1 MHYLSRR
8 PIYTQSFLSIVVSD
22 YRIIPGKPKYEIDLL
37 TGTVRDKTTLAIIPA
52 YLFKAAIRLY
62 SCCKFGL
69 VHRLVMSAAI
79 GRTLATCEQVR
90 HRDGDTFNN
99 AVTNL
104 SIGSPLENARDKIA
118 SNTNGRTLHNAAVRE
133 IRRLAANGDTRKAIA
148 RRYGVTASH
157 VGAIIN
163 RTRWNNLS

>member
-8 PIYTQSFLSIVVSD
+8 PIYTQSFLSVVVSD
-22 YRIIPGKPKYEIDLL
+22 WRTIPAKPNHEIDLL
-37 TGTVRDKTTLAIIPA
+37 TGTVREKTTHAIIPT

-69 VHRLVMSAAI
+69 VHRLVMSAAE
-79 GRTLATCEQVR
+79 GRILTTHEQVR

-104 SIGSPLENARDKIA
+104 SIGSPLDNARDKIA
-118 SNTNGRTLHNAAVRE
+118 SNTNGRKLHNAAVRE
-133 IRRLAANGDTRKAIA
+133 IRLLAATMSRQAIG

-163 RTRWNNLS
+163 RTRWNGLP